1 MRSPS
6 WELRWHHVI
15 SGNRKWQE
23 WPILRA
29 LPGLRFHGPQTGPSP
44 GLLGTSG
51 GTARE
56 GWTEKCQQAMP
67 ASQSCHALSQ
77 HGYLWEEGCRRGHRR
92 KKVTS
97 RDWTGRV
104 CGPLWGESWQ
114 EQQCSVNSWCS
125 THLTKRL
132 TCCLSI
138 YYRNIQWGNI
148 SILQV
153 INKSRQILQLGLE
166 LACDFTACVSTTLS

>member
-15 SGNRKWQE
+15 SGNQKWQE
-23 WPILRA
+23 WPVIQGTAQTVLPRA
-29 LPGLRFHGPQTGPSP
+29 SDGVLPRAP
-44 GLLGTSG
+44 GTSG
-51 GTARE
+51 STPRE
-56 GWTEKCQQAMP
+56 GWTEKRQQAMP
-67 ASQSCHALSQ
+67 ASQSCHALSP
-77 HGYLWEEGCRRGHRR
+77 HSYLWEEGCRRGHRR

-97 RDWTGRV
+97 WDWTAQVR
-104 CGPLWGESWQ
+104 GPLWGESWQ
-114 EQQCSVNSWCS
+114 EQQYSVNSWCS
-125 THLTKRL
+125 THLTERL
-132 TCCLSI
+132 TGCLSI

-148 SILQV
+148 SVLQV